1 LASVSSACLSMADDV
16 SLTMTL
22 RLRANAN
29 ACDRAADRNRRA
41 LEKNRLNP
49 APDPVFAPGPDPDA
63 DRKDAEVIA
72 RAAAV
77 RRRAEALQA
86 HPAADC
92 PVDPPPTAAPAAT
105 PDPAVVAST
114 AAAAAT
120 RTPAAAATQTPAAT
134 PTAIPAP
141 TAAADADLSER
152 QIQRLW
158 GAAMTVVAN
167 EYAADLANLPP
178 AERDAARARSNALSK
193 AAEDLMSGKVPP
205 RPGLGDLGAATPQS
219 RL

>member
-1 LASVSSACLSMADDV
+1 MADDI
-16 SLTMTL
+16 SLAMTL

-105 PDPAVVAST
+105 PDLSVVAST
-114 AAAAAT
+114 AATAAT
-120 RTPAAAATQTPAAT
+120 RTPAAATPVPATRAPATPA